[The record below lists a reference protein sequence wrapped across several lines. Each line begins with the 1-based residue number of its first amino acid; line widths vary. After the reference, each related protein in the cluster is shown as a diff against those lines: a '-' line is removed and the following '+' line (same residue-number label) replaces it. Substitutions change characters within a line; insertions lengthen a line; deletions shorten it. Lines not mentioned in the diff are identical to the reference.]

1 MCSTSPNRFSTSPS
15 KVNLRVFAT
24 FRQYVDGAES
34 VEVEIV
40 AGDTVADVLD
50 RLGIPVDEA
59 RIIFVDGRKS
69 GLTQELSGGE
79 TVSVFPAIGGG

>member
-1 MCSTSPNRFSTSPS
+1 MCSTSPS

-24 FRQYVDGAES
+24 FRRYVNNAEE
-34 VEVEIV
+34 VEVGIEK
-40 AGDTVADVLD
+40 GDTVAEVLD
-50 RLGIPVDEA
+50 RLGIPADEA

-69 GLTQELSGGE
+69 GLAKKLAGGE